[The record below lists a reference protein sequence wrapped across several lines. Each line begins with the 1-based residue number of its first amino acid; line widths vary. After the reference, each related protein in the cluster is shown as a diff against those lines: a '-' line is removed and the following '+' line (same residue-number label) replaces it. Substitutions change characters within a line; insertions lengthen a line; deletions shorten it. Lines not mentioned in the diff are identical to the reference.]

1 MQRKSTVLAVAM
13 ALSIALAAG
22 LSWADDDSELHKIME
37 QVNAKNATI
46 TKGVRS
52 QVNFA
57 KAQENVV
64 KSAEDLVKLAK
75 QAKPYQDAVKKAKD
89 VPNAG
94 EAWNQMIDQLIAT
107 SKNLAEVAKKSGAT
121 PTQTKKIWEES
132 KTAHTAV
139 KKSCS
144 DCHNVFRIEAEEE

>member
-1 MQRKSTVLAVAM
+1 MQRKWTVLAVAM
-13 ALSIALAAG
+13 ASCIALAAG
-22 LSWADDDSELHKIME
+22 LSLADEDSELHKIME

-46 TKGVRS
+46 TKGVRT

-75 QAKPYQDAVKKAKD
+75 KAKAYQDAVKKAKD

-94 EAWNQMIDQLIAT
+94 EKWNQMMDKLIKT
-107 SKNLAEVAKKSGAT
+107 SKNLAEVAKKNGTT
-121 PTQTKKIWEES
+121 PTQTKKNWEES

-139 KKSCS
+139 KKSCAE
-144 DCHNVFRIEAEEE
+144 CHNVFRIEEE

>member
-1 MQRKSTVLAVAM
+1 MQRKWTVLAVVAM
-13 ALSIALAAG
+13 ASCIALASG
-22 LSWADDDSELHKIME
+22 LSLADEDSELHKIME

-46 TKGVRS
+46 TKGVRT

-57 KAQENVV
+57 KAQEHVV

-75 QAKPYQDAVKKAKD
+75 KAKAYHDAVKKAKD

-94 EAWNQMIDQLIAT
+94 EKWNQMMDQLITT
-107 SKNLAEVAKKSGAT
+107 SKNLAEVAKKNGTT

-144 DCHNVFRIEAEEE
+144 ECHNVFRIEEE